1 MAYSSGTPSGS
12 PIIQTIGSESKN
24 FLEMIDHKKRK
35 RMESNRESARRSRLR
50 KQKQLE
56 GLVAQV
62 TQLSEE
68 NKQILNRINVTTQHT
83 VEVEAENSVLRAQEL
98 ELTQRLQSL
107 NDILNLINS
116 SMVAGGGDG
125 GATTGSCMVE
135 AEEFQSQAYTDNFL
149 NDPWNLM
156 GPNQHPIMAS
166 ADMVDYYWSQMGFLG
181 SRNRQNM
188 YVRIY

>member
-1 MAYSSGTPSGS
+1 
-12 PIIQTIGSESKN
+12 
-24 FLEMIDHKKRK
+24 
-35 RMESNRESARRSRLR
+35 MESNRQSARRSRQR

-62 TQLSEE
+62 TQLTEE
-68 NKQILNRINVTTQHT
+68 NKQILSRINVTTQHT
-83 VEVEAENSVLRAQEL
+83 VEVEAENSVLRAQVL
-98 ELTQRLQSL
+98 ELTHRLQSL

-116 SMVAGGGDG
+116 SMATGAGGGG
-125 GATTGSCMVE
+125 VVTANSCMVE

-166 ADMVDYYWSQMGFLG
+166 AEMVDYY
-181 SRNRQNM
+181 
-188 YVRIY
+188 